1 MATTMGVAIFS
12 SSVLGVL
19 STFLIAD
26 FGLNASDIG
35 WLAAVVSITAA
46 VAGPWAGAIADR
58 IGARPMIV
66 MVFLLSGVG
75 LLAISASPV
84 FTALIFAGVVAGLG
98 QAGANPATNKLIRAL
113 VPTGRRGLVTGVK
126 QSGVQVGLFVGGLAM
141 PTLALAL
148 GWRLALSAVVVVP
161 MVASLATIY
170 IVPRN
175 LEDRVETEV
184 SASPGVPKW
193 VHRVALQGLLVGL
206 SVGAMV
212 TYLPLYAQ
220 TEIGIS
226 VVTAG
231 AVASTYAVSGF
242 LARLAF
248 PHFGQ
253 KARHLAIPMLL
264 IALIALVGALLLWA
278 ASLFGEAT
286 LWVGASLAGALSG
299 WNALGMLSVITR
311 VEQKSSGAAS
321 GVVTR
326 GFGLGVAIGPPIFG
340 TALVA
345 TGDYHLGFAI
355 VAAAIVGAALL
366 IASWLRS
373 EQEFPHVAGSRDT
386 RY

>member
-1 MATTMGVAIFS
+1 MGVAIFS

-26 FGLNASDIG
+26 LGISASDIG

-46 VAGPWAGAIADR
+46 IAGPSAGALADR
-58 IGARPMIV
+58 IGARPMV
-66 MVFLLSGVG
+66 VTVFLISGLG
-75 LLAISASPV
+75 LLAISASPT
-84 FTALIFAGVVAGLG
+84 FTVLIFAGVVAGLG
-98 QAGANPATNKLIRAL
+98 QAGANPSTNKLIRAL
-113 VPTGRRGLVTGVK
+113 VPKGRRGLVTGVK
-126 QSGVQVGLFVGGLAM
+126 QSGVQVGLFIGGLVM

-148 GWRLALSAVVVVP
+148 GWRLALSVVVVVP
-161 MVASLATIY
+161 IIASFVTVY
-170 IVPRN
+170 IVPAH
-175 LEDRVETEV
+175 LKDRVDAEV
-184 SASPGVPKW
+184 SVSPGVPRW
-193 VHRVALQGLLVGL
+193 VHRVAFQGLLVGL

-220 TEIGIS
+220 TEIGLS

-264 IALIALVGALLLWA
+264 IALVALVGALLLWA
-278 ASLFGEAT
+278 ASLFGET
-286 LWVGASLAGALSG
+286 ILWVGAGLAGVLSG
-299 WNALGMLSVITR
+299 WTALGMLSVITR
-311 VEQKSSGAAS
+311 VEQRSSGAAS

-340 TALVA
+340 TALAA
-345 TGDYHLGFAI
+345 TGDFHVGFAI
-355 VAAAIVGAALL
+355 VATAIVGAAVL
-366 IASWLRS
+366 IALWLKS
-373 EQEFPHVAGSRDT
+373 EPEPPQIWGAEAL
-386 RY
+386 